1 MDEAI
6 DLFMKNWNGEGIRL
20 LGVTAYDV
28 IEKEWAFKQLDIF
41 SFQEDAEKEPL
52 YDAMEHLQNKY
63 GENIIKKGLP
73 LKNRSIGTDTS
84 FSKDFFEQSRRNDP
98 SFDKE

>member
-1 MDEAI
+1 
-6 DLFMKNWNGEGIRL
+6 
-20 LGVTAYDV
+20 
-28 IEKEWAFKQLDIF
+28 
-41 SFQEDAEKEPL
+41 
-52 YDAMEHLQNKY
+52 MEHLQNKY